1 MVSHCSTSV
10 INTIRDKNGS
20 ISSDPVKISNIFNDY
35 FVNVAESK
43 AKNISRTPK
52 CALGPRLHGRKWNGS
67 VWNGSKRLQS
77 WSRLHGDSGTVPNG
91 STSCYSGGGKCAAT
105 NYVITGAKCG
115 CSPFEY
121 FFVKMAAK
129 NTKTLFKW
137 TEEETALLLKGV
149 LDYKTAKLAIAQ
161 DWETIRSKYDNL
173 AKHLIEAYPNE
184 VTDEFP
190 RGQTKETFSAA
201 KVSSKVKKLKNSFRK
216 ALDTG
221 RKSGG
226 GRIVSSLYKECSDIW
241 AGCPAAICIDG
252 GFETTALT
260 ETTDAD
266 ESLSEEKVSGRY
278 RFSGTKL
285 LIFC

>member
-1 MVSHCSTSV
+1 MFS
-10 INTIRDKNGS
+10 IKNQ
-20 ISSDPVKISNIFNDY
+20 F
-35 FVNVAESK
+35 
-43 AKNISRTPK
+43 T
-52 CALGPRLHGRKWNGS
+52 LRLRPCLHERKWNGS

-77 WSRLHGDSGTVPNG
+77 WSRLHGDLGTVPNG
-91 STSCYSGGGKCAAT
+91 SRSCYSGGGKCAAT
-105 NYVITGAKCG
+105 NYVITGAKFG

-129 NTKTLFKW
+129 NTNKLFNW
-137 TEEETALLLKGV
+137 TEEETALLLKVV

-161 DWETIRSKYDNL
+161 DSEAIRSKYDDL
-173 AKHLIEAYPNE
+173 AKRLIEAYPNE

-190 RGQTKETFSAA
+190 RGQTKETFSGA

-216 ALDTG
+216 ALDIG

-226 GRIVSSLYKECSDIW
+226 GRIVSFLYKECSDIW
-241 AGCPAAICIDG
+241 AGCPAATCIDG

-266 ESLSEEKVSGRY
+266 EALSEENSPADTDPQEPSSSSFAENKGDDGYADDDSSTSCEPLKKKMKR
-278 RFSGTKL
+278 RREELSNF
-285 LIFC
+285 

>member
-1 MVSHCSTSV
+1 MEWF
-10 INTIRDKNGS
+10 RLER
-20 ISSDPVKISNIFNDY
+20 FQM
-35 FVNVAESK
+35 A
-43 AKNISRTPK
+43 PK
-52 CALGPRLHGRKWNGS
+52 LVTFTRGFG
-67 VWNGSKRLQS
+67 NGSKRLQKVLQ
-77 WSRLHGDSGTVPNG
+77 WRRE
-91 STSCYSGGGKCAAT
+91 CAAT

-129 NTKTLFKW
+129 NTKKLFNW
-137 TEEETALLLKGV
+137 TEEETALLLKVV
-149 LDYKTAKLAIAQ
+149 LDYKTAELAIAQ
-161 DWETIRSKYDNL
+161 DWETIRSKYDDL
-173 AKHLIEAYPNE
+173 AKRLIEAYPNE
-184 VTDEFP
+184 LTDEFP
-190 RGQTKETFSAA
+190 RGQTKETLSAA

-266 ESLSEEKVSGRY
+266 EALSEENSPADTDPQEPSSSSFTENKGDDDYADDDSSTSCEPLKKKMKR
-278 RFSGTKL
+278 RREELSKCLKDRRNSKITKQPL
-285 LIFC
+285 FKIKC